1 MLNYKYIGISV
12 VLYSLHFSQ
21 FCMGLVSCQL
31 IVQLSLFSFW
41 YFIFILYS
49 ICQQKSTKYIAG
61 QSVLYF
67 ISVSSFFRVFLVLFG
82 GWYRVSY
89 LRKVFPS
96 IFLRM
101 ELCGPFFPSIS
112 WGFYCVASAYM
123 RLVCRS
129 IFLGMVLCGI
139 SAPSFPRYFPGDGIM
154 WHICA

>member
-1 MLNYKYIGISV
+1 MWSCILFTFPSFAWGWYRVSWSSNSAYFHFGIS
-12 VLYSLHFSQ
+12 FS
-21 FCMGLVSCQL
+21 C
-31 IVQLSLFSFW
+31 
-41 YFIFILYS
+41 LYS

-89 LRKVFPS
+89 LRQVFPS

>member
-1 MLNYKYIGISV
+1 M
-12 VLYSLHFSQ
+12 
-21 FCMGLVSCQL
+21 
-31 IVQLSLFSFW
+31 
-41 YFIFILYS
+41 
-49 ICQQKSTKYIAG
+49 
-61 QSVLYF
+61 YF

-139 SAPSFPRYFPGDGIM
+139 SALVFPGIFLGMVFCGISAPSFPRYFPGMVLCGISAPFFPKYFPGDGIV
-154 WHICA
+154 WHNCA